1 MMFLRKL
8 IEEQVDMALQ
18 ESLRGTFNLNLFKTL
33 KSLDEI
39 HKYVKDSKLQF
50 LGEGLGRQVY
60 LLSSSKVLKLAGN
73 EIGVMQNRDEVEGFK
88 KFGSTGAVANIYD
101 SNSEYMWVI
110 MEIAKAFQ
118 SEGQLKAETGGL
130 DDDFLIAFAYELKL
144 KRFPTGSFR
153 LVMQNLRSTWQK
165 MSQTHPVFV
174 HRLKKLAGINSKG
187 IELLQKL
194 YVLLTKHNVVDI
206 ARFDHWGVTAD
217 GRVVCVDYGI
227 IIQGN
232 S

>member
-1 MMFLRKL
+1 MLLKQL
-8 IEEQVDMALQ
+8 IEEQIDLALQ
-18 ESLRGTFNLNLFKTL
+18 ESLKGTFSLNAFKTL

-39 HKYVKDSKLQF
+39 HEYVKNSKLQF

-88 KFGSTGAVANIYD
+88 KFGGTGAVASVYD
-101 SNSEYMWVI
+101 ADPEYKWVI

-144 KRFPTGSFR
+144 KRFPTSSFR
-153 LVMQNLRSTWQK
+153 LVMQNLKSTWQK

-174 HRLKKLAGINSKG
+174 HRLKKLAGVNSKG

-194 YVLLTKHNVVDI
+194 YLLLTKYNVVDI
-206 ARFDHWGVTAD
+206 ARFDHWGVAAD

-227 IIQGN
+227 IIQGK

>member
-1 MMFLRKL
+1 MLLKQL
-8 IEEQVDMALQ
+8 IEEQIDLVLQ
-18 ESLRGTFNLNLFKTL
+18 ESLKGTFSLNAFKTL

-39 HKYVKDSKLQF
+39 HQYVKNSKLQF

-88 KFGSTGAVANIYD
+88 TFGSTGAVAKVHD
-101 SNSEYMWVI
+101 SDSEYMWVI

-153 LVMQNLRSTWQK
+153 LVMQNLRSAWQQ
-165 MSQTHPVFV
+165 MAQTHPVFV
-174 HRLKKLAGINSKG
+174 HRLKKLAGISSKG

-194 YVLLTKHNVVDI
+194 YLLLVKHNVVDI
-206 ARFDHWGVTAD
+206 ARFDHWGTTAD

-227 IIQGN
+227 IQGK